1 VKNPRPP
8 LRGDLLVEDLVAAYP
23 ELIGPL
29 ANRGVVC
36 LVCGE
41 PYWGTLEELAAAKGI
56 TDIAGLLR
64 DLTIDLAQGP
74 I

>member
-1 VKNPRPP
+1 MKKKPP
-8 LRGDLLVEDLVAAYP
+8 LTEDMFVEDLVEAYP

-41 PYWGTLEELAAAKGI
+41 AYWGTLKDLATKKGI
-56 TDIAGLLR
+56 TDVKALIDDLR
-64 DLTIDLAQGP
+64 MDLAQGP

>member
-1 VKNPRPP
+1 M
-8 LRGDLLVEDLVAAYP
+8 LVEDLVATYP

-56 TDIAGLLR
+56 TDMKKLLR